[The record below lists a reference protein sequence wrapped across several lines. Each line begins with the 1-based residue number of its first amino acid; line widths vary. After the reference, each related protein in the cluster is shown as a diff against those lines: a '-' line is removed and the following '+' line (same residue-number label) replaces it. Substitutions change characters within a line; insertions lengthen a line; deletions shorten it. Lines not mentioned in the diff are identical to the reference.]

1 MDESLIKLWKIICT
15 SFGWSSVMKRTRKA
29 FNSLFMFQKNVEC
42 PVSKFIRQVL
52 LWAFPVGFILW
63 DDKESYQHFEL
74 FLYSW
79 PDLTNICR
87 NCQQNTENLLIF
99 VLSAEW
105 KVKACWREWK
115 LHVAIKACLGLRRS
129 TRINFVRGI
138 MVWCFLT
145 DIRI

>member
-1 MDESLIKLWKIICT
+1 MGESFDQTLENYLYFLWMEHCDEKDKK
-15 SFGWSSVMKRTRKA
+15 SFQQFIHVPKECEECLPTIQIHQASIPSWVH
-29 FNSLFMFQKNVEC
+29 FMRWQ
-42 PVSKFIRQVL
+42 
-52 LWAFPVGFILW
+52 
-63 DDKESYQHFEL
+63 SYQHFKL

-79 PDLTNICR
+79 PDLSNVCR
-87 NCQQNTENLLIF
+87 NCQQNMVNLLIF

-115 LHVAIKACLGLRRS
+115 LHVAIKECLELRRS

-145 DIRI
+145 GVRR